1 MKTCR
6 AALFVTI
13 LCQQLASAQ
22 EVFIVG
28 KGGISS
34 YGAVQGFAVGGGGGD
49 QSWKLGPIIGLG
61 ARIRTSDA
69 FAIEGLFEY
78 STHRYAVK
86 YEWEIPPIND
96 PRNRILEFTTMGRLS
111 FRLVDIVHFVFLG
124 GVSISY
130 HHKDDIVPPNSQ
142 YITPGRRAVDVG
154 GILGIG
160 SEVRISK
167 SIEISLEGSW
177 RMRFYVTP
185 VVQLGIAYGL

>member
-6 AALFVTI
+6 AALCITI

-28 KGGISS
+28 KGGLSS
-34 YGAVQGFAVGGGGGD
+34 YGSVQGFAVGGGGGD

-61 ARIRTSDA
+61 VRIRTSDA
-69 FAIEGLFEY
+69 FAIDGLIEY

-86 YEWEIPPIND
+86 YDWEIPPIND
-96 PRNRILEFTTMGRLS
+96 PRNRILEFTTTGRLS
-111 FRLVDIVHFVFLG
+111 FRIVDIVHVAFLG
-124 GVSISY
+124 GVSISS
-130 HHKDDIVPPNSQ
+130 HHKDDKVYPNTP

-154 GILGIG
+154 GILGIA
-160 SEVRISK
+160 SDVRVSK